1 MIWRM
6 YFDPSYPSVA
16 QIQDRFRDKFID
28 LNRFNGL
35 TSRDLADAFLN
46 RKSGYGLIIPRSY
59 QFWDK
64 SETWKNFKNDEIKLS
79 SALKFNKFGPEA
91 NLNRSNMTIREAN
104 ENNFLPIPAILEAAR
119 GMDIDISYRGFG
131 YWGIRE
137 KKHRLIP
144 FDVLTKGYAF
154 YRTHGYDIKIDYQ
167 HGDPHCS
174 APSASR
180 KDKRYHILLRPTPTT
195 NEPNIL
201 WTDMHGDCG
210 CEDSMFREDRSKYK
224 TLESD
229 IFHDTFK
236 YSKDEFV
243 WCKHTYACYRKAVEE
258 SKKLG
263 KSLICVD
270 MFPFNHV
277 LMNAWMTLENY
288 TIIADGNGEHAVRP
302 SETKIRIALGKII
315 SYDPERTLAYRVH

>member
-6 YFDPSYPSVA
+6 YFDPSYPPVA
-16 QIQDRFRDKFID
+16 QIKNRFGDRFVD
-28 LNRFNGL
+28 LNKFNGL
-35 TSRDLADAFLN
+35 TTRDLVDAFLN
-46 RKSGYGLIIPRSY
+46 RKHGYGLIIPRNY

-64 SETWKNFKNDEIKLS
+64 NETWKNFKNDEIKLS
-79 SALKFNKFGPEA
+79 SASKFNKFGPEA
-91 NLNRSNMTIREAN
+91 NLNRSSMTIREAN
-104 ENNFLPIPAILEAAR
+104 EKNFLPIPAILETAK
-119 GMDIDISYRGFG
+119 GMDIDISYRGIG

-144 FDVLTKGYAF
+144 FDVLTKGHAF
-154 YRTHGYDIKIDYQ
+154 YRTYGECIKIDYQ

-180 KDKRYHILLRPTPTT
+180 KDKRYHILLRPTPTV
-195 NEPNIL
+195 NEHNVL

-243 WCKHTYACYRKAVEE
+243 WCKHTYACYKKAVEE
-258 SKKLG
+258 SKKPE
-263 KSLICVD
+263 KSLISVD
-270 MFPFNHV
+270 MFPFSNV
-277 LMNAWMTLENY
+277 LMNVWLTLENY
-288 TIIADGNGEHAVRP
+288 TIIADENGRTAVRP
-302 SETKIRIALGKII
+302 SETKIRIALGKTI
-315 SYDPERTLAYRVH
+315 SYDPERVLSFSAY